1 MSAERLLKINRK
13 KNNVDGLV
21 RSRCN
26 VKGITSNLWQEWAA
40 EDGERYDEKSQ
51 MDLRSTI

>member
-13 KNNVDGLV
+13 KNNVDWLV

-26 VKGITSNLWQEWAA
+26 VKGITSNLQQEWAA